1 MTIRFDLC
9 GDSSGNYSPPICPDR
24 RTSVVVI
31 GGGVAGV
38 WVAYQLIKAR
48 IDTTLITYQAEDRG
62 GVQGASRR
70 SAGAFNTSPL
80 TALDLENYLQKVGH
94 SQTHPSVAPT
104 PRGASAKGTRR
115 IGLAGWS

>member
-1 MTIRFDLC
+1 MLSPLIPYRASECLNPNPKHHPDVRYCSNLRQDGGLTMNTRFDLC
-9 GDSSGNYSPPICPDR
+9 GDSSGNYDPPICPDR

-62 GVQGASRR
+62 GV
-70 SAGAFNTSPL
+70 
-80 TALDLENYLQKVGH
+80 
-94 SQTHPSVAPT
+94 
-104 PRGASAKGTRR
+104 
-115 IGLAGWS
+115 